1 MAHIVYDRRWKGKP
15 ISLFFIIKT
24 TMKKKVITYGV
35 YGMMEY
41 QSVIK
46 MGKCTMKVNF
56 SDGSVNSFGQ
66 NPARFTTDNFMIQHA
81 IEHSYDFRRGL
92 IKIVN
97 AHELDEDVQILHN
110 AAPCE
115 LEDSTPPVDERV
127 HGSETTVETLDG
139 DNIVPDESVVRAA
152 EASEKTGEAADS
164 SADATPTEVEFG
176 TNDEAK
182 AYLESTFGVQ
192 RSKLRTRAD
201 IEKAGMQYGVK
212 IYFVSE

>member
-1 MAHIVYDRRWKGKP
+1 
-15 ISLFFIIKT
+15 
-24 TMKKKVITYGV
+24 MKKKVITYGV

-46 MGKCTMKVNF
+46 MGKSTLKVNF

-92 IKIVN
+92 IQIVN
-97 AHELDEDVQILHN
+97 AHELDEEVKILHN
-110 AAPCE
+110 AVHCE
-115 LEDSTPPVDERV
+115 LAGSTPPVEDLV
-127 HGSETTVETLDG
+127 HGTETAVETLDG
-139 DNIVPDESVVRAA
+139 EHCLPNESAIPAAASAAKTVEPAASSDE
-152 EASEKTGEAADS
+152 
-164 SADATPTEVEFG
+164 ATPTEVEFG

-182 AYLESTFGVQ
+182 AYLENTFGVQ
-192 RSKLRTRAD
+192 RSKLRTRAE